1 MVVLFLQK
9 ISLPLLKNL
18 LNNLL
23 LLLIKICTFINSLFM
38 YILLLVLG
46 YLFLLFELNY
56 DRVILIINLILN
68 IILWRYHIK
77 IFKLLFNFLNLNSL
91 NFLPWSDL
99 RNSQSRTSYQFVLA
113 LLYNLHIQSKISSI
127 LGINIKLRNN
137 TFLCCF
143 SLYYQLI

>member
-18 LNNLL
+18 LDNLL

-99 RNSQSRTSYQFVLA
+99 RNSQSRTSYQFVFA